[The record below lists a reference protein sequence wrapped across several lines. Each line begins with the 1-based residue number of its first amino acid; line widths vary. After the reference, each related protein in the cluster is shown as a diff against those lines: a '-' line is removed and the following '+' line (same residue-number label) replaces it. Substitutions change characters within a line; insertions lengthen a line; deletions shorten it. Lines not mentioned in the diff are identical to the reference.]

1 VTMAVMTTI
10 HCTVCKETKREC
22 RSNNDYSSVCGECSA
37 AAADKKRREH
47 LASRKGL
54 TVEERLE
61 LLEQWQYDYRPPRSI
76 HDVRF

>member
-1 VTMAVMTTI
+1 MAVMMTI
-10 HCTVCKETKREC
+10 ICSECGEEKREC
-22 RSNNDYSSVCGECSA
+22 RNNGDYSNVCGECTA
-37 AAADKKRREH
+37 KAADKKRREH

-76 HDVRF
+76 HDIRY